1 MKTRKSRY
9 GQPARA
15 KGPAFCF
22 LKYCSTGMAVETA
35 AASRAAMAGLHGAKM
50 PEETHDARPNPW
62 HLLEKTG
69 IAVPVVAA
77 GGVGSCGRAE
87 RDAAEQSVK

>member
-1 MKTRKSRY
+1 
-9 GQPARA
+9 
-15 KGPAFCF
+15 
-22 LKYCSTGMAVETA
+22 
-35 AASRAAMAGLHGAKM
+35 MAGLHGAKM